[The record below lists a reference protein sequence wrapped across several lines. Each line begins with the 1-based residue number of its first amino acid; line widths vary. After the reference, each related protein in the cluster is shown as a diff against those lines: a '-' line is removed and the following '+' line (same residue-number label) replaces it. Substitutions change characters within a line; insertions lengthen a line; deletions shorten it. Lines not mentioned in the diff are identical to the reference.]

1 MQKKQL
7 IAAVVGGMLTAPPAF
22 AQITISGTIKDGLEM
37 YKLGAG
43 KAAAP
48 AASYHYEPRVSD
60 QSSRIIFSGTQDL
73 GGGTRAWFQLDSRFQ
88 SDVGGSTQNASGSVT
103 TGINLWAGGN
113 TGVGLAG
120 NWGKLTIGRWDLH
133 YLEFIPIEFGYAGS
147 LQDLLGAG
155 PMSQVNATNIGT
167 SVSANVIA
175 NGTRTPNVIMWDSA
189 NMGGFTTRV
198 AYSTAFTTNLTGVS
212 SNEGSGKGGAGSSG
226 GALNAAL
233 RWSGGPLALGASTWS
248 ATPEGSA
255 SSPAGQ
261 QKSVRVWGGYT
272 LPMGLKVGLGFDGSQ
287 RRQAAGEDMTK
298 RNAFMVPVT
307 YNFGNHTAYFTFAKV
322 GKLSGPN
329 AGSPTDSTDAIAYG
343 VGWEYALS
351 KLATFGAF
359 YAKIDNKANAN
370 YNFFSL
376 SANGATAATA
386 GESAAQLYAGFS
398 YRF

>member
-1 MQKKQL
+1 MHKKRL
-7 IAAVVGGMLTAPPAF
+7 IAAVVGGMLAAPAAF

-88 SDVGGSTQNASGSVT
+88 SDVGGSTQTNTVAT

-155 PMSQVNATNIGT
+155 PMSQVNG
-167 SVSANVIA
+167 SVIA

-189 NMGGFTTRV
+189 NMGGVTARV
-198 AYSTAFTTNLTGVS
+198 AYSTAFATNLTGVS
-212 SNEGSGKGGAGSSG
+212 SNEGSGKGANNSNG
-226 GALNAAL
+226 GALTAAV
-233 RWSGGPLALGASTWS
+233 RYARGPLGLGASYWTAKPET
-248 ATPEGSA
+248 ATSNAIGEQRSL
-255 SSPAGQ
+255 
-261 QKSVRVWGGYT
+261 RLWGGYT
-272 LPMGLKVGLGFDGSQ
+272 LPMGLKVGLGFDNSQ
-287 RRQAAGEDMTK
+287 RRQAAAEAMTK
-298 RNAFMVPVT
+298 RNAFMVPVS
-307 YNFGNHTAYFTFAKV
+307 YNFGSHTAYFTVAKV

-329 AGSPTDSTDAIAYG
+329 AGGPTDSTDAIAYG

-351 KLATFGAF
+351 KLATVGVF
-359 YAKIDNKANAN
+359 YAKIDNKANAA

>member
-1 MQKKQL
+1 MHKKRL
-7 IAAVVGGMLTAPPAF
+7 IAAVVGGMLAAPAAF

-43 KAAAP
+43 NAGAAA
-48 AASYHYEPRVSD
+48 ASSYHYEPRVSD

-88 SDVGGSTQNASGSVT
+88 SDVGGSTQNANGSVT

-120 NWGKLTIGRWDLH
+120 DWGKLTIGRWDLH

-155 PMSQVNATNIGT
+155 PMAQVNGNNTT
-167 SVSANVIA
+167 SLSANVIA

-189 NMGGFTTRV
+189 NMGGFTARV

-212 SNEGSGKGGAGSSG
+212 SDEGSGKGGAGSSG
-226 GALNAAL
+226 GAVNAAL
-233 RWSGGPLALGASTWS
+233 RYAGGPLALGASVWS
-248 ATPEGSA
+248 ATPEGGA

-287 RRQAAGEDMTK
+287 RRQAAGEAMTK
-298 RNAFMVPVT
+298 RNAFMVPLA
-307 YNFGNHTAYFTFAKV
+307 YNFGSHTAYLTLVKV

-329 AGSPTDSTDAIAYG
+329 AAQPTDSTDATAFAL
-343 VGWEYALS
+343 GWEYALS
-351 KLATFGAF
+351 KLTTFGAF

-376 SANGATAATA
+376 SANGATPATA

>member
-1 MQKKQL
+1 MHKKQL
-7 IAAVVGGMLTAPPAF
+7 IAAVVGGMLAAPGAL
-22 AQITISGTIKDGLEM
+22 AQITISGQIKDGFEM

-43 KAAAP
+43 NAAAP

-60 QSSRIIFSGTQDL
+60 QSSRIIFSGSQDL
-73 GGGTRAWFQLDSRFQ
+73 GGGMRAWFQLDSRFQ
-88 SDVGGSTQNASGSVT
+88 SDVGGSTQTNVGPT

-155 PMSQVNATNIGT
+155 PMAQVNG
-167 SVSANVIA
+167 SVIA

-189 NMGGFTTRV
+189 NMGGITARV
-198 AYSTAFTTNLTGVS
+198 AYSTAFSTNLTGVS
-212 SNEGSGKGGAGSSG
+212 SNEGSGKGANNSNG
-226 GALNAAL
+226 GALTAAV
-233 RWSGGPLALGASTWS
+233 RYARGPLGLGASYWTAKPEA
-248 ATPEGSA
+248 AT
-255 SSPAGQ
+255 SSPIGEQ
-261 QKSVRVWGGYT
+261 RSLRLWGGYT
-272 LPMGLKVGLGFDGSQ
+272 LPMGLKVGLGFDNSQ
-287 RRQAAGEDMTK
+287 RRQAAGEAMTK
-298 RNAFMVPVT
+298 RNAFMVPVS

-329 AGSPTDSTDAIAYG
+329 DGSPTDSTDAIAYG

-351 KLATFGAF
+351 KLATFGVF

>member
-1 MQKKQL
+1 MHKKRL
-7 IAAVVGGMLTAPPAF
+7 IVAVVGSMLAAPAAF
-22 AQITISGTIKDGLEM
+22 AQITISGQVKDGFEM

-43 KAAAP
+43 NAGAAA
-48 AASYHYEPRVSD
+48 ASSYHYETRVSD

-88 SDVGGSTQNASGSVT
+88 SDVGGSTQTNTGAT

-155 PMSQVNATNIGT
+155 PMAQVNG
-167 SVSANVIA
+167 SVIA

-189 NMGGFTTRV
+189 NMGGITARV

-212 SNEGSGKGGAGSSG
+212 SDEGSGKGTNGSKG
-226 GALNAAL
+226 DALTAAV
-233 RWSGGPLALGASTWS
+233 RYSRGPLGLGASYWT
-248 ATPEGSA
+248 ATPETA
-255 SSPAGQ
+255 TSSPVGEQ
-261 QKSVRVWGGYT
+261 RSLRLWGGYT
-272 LPMGLKVGLGFDGSQ
+272 LPVGLKVGLGFDNSQ
-287 RRQAAGEDMTK
+287 RRQASAEAMTK
-298 RNAFMVPVT
+298 RNAFMVPLA
-307 YNFGNHTAYFTFAKV
+307 YNFGNHTAFLTLVKV

-329 AGSPTDSTDAIAYG
+329 AGSPTDSTDATAYAL
-343 VGWEYALS
+343 GWEYALS
-351 KLATFGAF
+351 KLATVGVF
-359 YAKIDNKANAN
+359 YAKIDNKANAA

>member
-7 IAAVVGGMLTAPPAF
+7 IAAVVGGMLAAPAAF
-22 AQITISGTIKDGLEM
+22 AQITISGKLADGVEV

-48 AASYHYEPRVSD
+48 AASYHNEARVSD

-73 GGGTRAWFQLDSRFQ
+73 GGGMRAWIQLDSRFQ
-88 SDVGGSTQNASGSVT
+88 SDVGGSTQTNTAAT

-120 NWGKLTIGRWDLH
+120 DWGKLTIGRWDLH
-133 YLEFIPIEFGYAGS
+133 YLEFVPIELSRTGS

-155 PMSQVNATNIGT
+155 PMAQVNGST
-167 SVSANVIA
+167 IA

-189 NMGGFTTRV
+189 NMGGITARV
-198 AYSTAFTTNLTGVS
+198 AYSTAFSTNLTGVTS
-212 SNEGSGKGGAGSSG
+212 DEGSGKGAGGSNG
-226 GALNAAL
+226 GALTAAL
-233 RWSGGPLALGASTWS
+233 RWSGGPLAFGASAWS
-248 ATPEGSA
+248 ATPEGGA

-272 LPMGLKVGLGFDGSQ
+272 LPMGLKVGLAFDGSQ
-287 RRQAAGEDMTK
+287 RRQAVGEAMTK

-307 YNFGNHTAYFTFAKV
+307 YNFGSHAAYFTFAKL

-329 AGSPTDSTDAIAYG
+329 AGGATDSTDATAL
-343 VGWEYALS
+343 VLGWDYALS
-351 KLATFGAF
+351 KLTSVGVF
-359 YAKIDNKANAN
+359 YAKINNKANAA
-370 YNFFSL
+370 YNLFSL
-376 SANGATAATA
+376 SANGATAAAA
-386 GESAAQLYAGFS
+386 GESAAQLYAGITYSF
-398 YRF
+398 